1 MGKTLQQMI
10 ENLPTA
16 QREAVEERSAVL
28 IAEEHE
34 WLRVDIAAGLRDL
47 DEGKTSPFDE
57 AAVERIK
64 QRGREMLVR
73 R

>member
-1 MGKTLQQMI
+1 MNKTLQQMI

-16 QREAVEERSAVL
+16 QREALEERSAVL

-34 WLRVDIAAGLRDL
+34 RLRADIAAGLRDL
-47 DEGKTSPFDE
+47 DEGKTSPFDD

-64 QRGREMLVR
+64 QRGRQTLAKQ
-73 R
+73 

>member
-28 IAEEHE
+28 IA
-34 WLRVDIAAGLRDL
+34 DG
-47 DEGKTSPFDE
+47 
-57 AAVERIK
+57 
-64 QRGREMLVR
+64 
-73 R
+73 